1 MTGDAVVV
9 SILAG
14 DQAVRKCGETGLL

>member
-1 MTGDAVVV
+1 MYSV

-14 DQAVRKCGETGLL
+14 DQLLW